1 MEDMKKVNCS
11 YNMNDAGDVLIRIK
25 PTKEAIYEIKKQM
38 KADNDVFGNDD
49 DNEKESLLNCSLF
62 YYVPNPSGVN
72 RKFEEHLYF
81 DSQHDEITELQGA
94 SMNDGFIF
102 FWNLGKVW
110 SLNLETK
117 VLKRLNLYISE
128 KEVQTYVKR
137 VRCGSNKD

>member
-25 PTKEAIYEIKKQM
+25 PSKEAIFEIKKEM
-38 KADNDVFGNDD
+38 DANNHVFGNDE

-72 RKFEEHLYF
+72 RKYEEHLYF